1 MAEKLGMALFDPTT
15 FEPERLMYWG
25 SVSKDGEY
33 VAEGQERELL
43 DPDHVLSEYKDWTD
57 LSSWPS
63 ADGKAVA
70 ATVAK
75 AEDHMGRGDW

>member
-1 MAEKLGMALFDPTT
+1 M
-15 FEPERLMYWG
+15 
-25 SVSKDGEY
+25 
-33 VAEGQERELL
+33 AEGQEWELL

-75 AEDHMGRGDW
+75 AEDPYGKRGLVVAFCRAWPVDEVIRPVRADF